1 MAVNEN
7 EALHFL
13 GKPSLVRQSK
23 KGRDVREE
31 MVAVNRRRWPK
42 Q

>member
-7 EALHFL
+7 EAPHFL

-31 MVAVNRRRWPK
+31 IVGVNGRRRPK
-42 Q
+42 R